1 MLLGRITSQGLVD
14 VCEGSGEVFHQDWA
28 SRGLATGD
36 LDNDGRVDAVVTTNG
51 GPVHILQN
59 ETDARF
65 HWLGL
70 HLIRHKSNS
79 DAIGGSVRMIT
90 SQGAQYETGT
100 TAGMNLCSSGHSCKL
115 FPGGP
120 I

>member
-59 ETDARF
+59 ETDTRF

-70 HLIRHKSNS
+70 HLIGDKSNP
-79 DAIGGSVRMIT
+79 DPGGVAVWMISRQGTQYT
-90 SQGAQYETGT
+90 SAT
-100 TAGMNLCSSGHSCKL
+100 TAGSDLSSSAKHLHMS
-115 FPGGP
+115 PA
-120 I
+120 